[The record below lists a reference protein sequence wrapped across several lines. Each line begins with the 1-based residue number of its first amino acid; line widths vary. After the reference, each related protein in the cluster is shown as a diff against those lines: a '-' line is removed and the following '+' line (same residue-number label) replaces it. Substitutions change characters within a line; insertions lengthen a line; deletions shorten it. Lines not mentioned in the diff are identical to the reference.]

1 MDPALLAIIFF
12 GLVIWAFV
20 RAGRKPR
27 ERTGQGSAS
36 ARPLS
41 PREEQEERIAIHRMV
56 EEAWDTLT
64 STDFDETKAQ
74 LSNVGPQ
81 HVDTV
86 AEIVGPTFEVYWRT
100 THAFDRLRSMPG
112 YTGGMIVIERHPWMK
127 QPLVGIPTEAGRVII
142 DSTAEPEWL
151 DWVRADGW
159 DIIYDNTVGT
169 DGAIGVHFRRKE
181 FSRRTQCDSKKSWR
195 EWWFES

>member
-12 GLVIWAFV
+12 GLAIWALV
-20 RAGRKPR
+20 RSGRKPR
-27 ERTGQGSAS
+27 GRTAQGSGS

-41 PREEQEERIAIHRMV
+41 PREEQEERIAIHRMI
-56 EEAWDTLT
+56 ENAWDTLT
-64 STDFDETKAQ
+64 RTDFDETKAQ

-112 YTGGMIVIERHPWMK
+112 YIGGVIVIQRRPWMK
-127 QPLVGIPTEAGRVII
+127 QPVIGIPTEDGRVII
-142 DSTAEPEWL
+142 DPTAEPEWFG
-151 DWVRADGW
+151 WVRADGW
-159 DIIYDNTVGT
+159 
-169 DGAIGVHFRRKE
+169 
-181 FSRRTQCDSKKSWR
+181 
-195 EWWFES
+195 